1 MVNIINIII
10 IITIYMPICIYSAN
24 SHIYILMLYH
34 RKNNKS
40 CPTQT
45 PNQPKSES
53 DE

>member
-1 MVNIINIII
+1 
-10 IITIYMPICIYSAN
+10 MPICIYSAN
-24 SHIYILMLYH
+24 SHIYISYICCNTE
-34 RKNNKS
+34 KNNKS